1 MELYPHDCSYLDTE
15 YNRNKTVE
23 QYQREEK
30 METGRQI
37 MSFEDYLAD
46 PCPKPSLSRSV
57 IKDLI
62 FKTPRH
68 AFWNHPKLN
77 NEFKP
82 EESEKK
88 FDIGTAA
95 HSVFLQGDNI
105 AVCLDFDDWRKKEA
119 QAARDEA
126 RAQGLIPLLEKQY
139 DGVMAMVEVA
149 RIALLTSELNV
160 DLKDGESEVTYIWK
174 EGETYCRIRPDWI
187 HNNSTIIFDYKTTA
201 QSANPEPYSRII
213 VNNALDI
220 QDAFYRRGVNK
231 VEGTTP
237 DFYFMVQ
244 EVEPPYLCS
253 FIELDLQFKDMGEEK
268 VKRGLHLWR
277 ECMKSGAWPSY
288 SNRIYTIEP
297 PSYALAGWEYKKAMG
312 E

>member
-23 QYQREEK
+23 QYQREVD
-30 METGRQI
+30 MEIGRQI
-37 MSFEDYLAD
+37 MSFKDYLAD

-77 NEFKP
+77 KEFKP
-82 EESEKK
+82 EESATA

-105 AVCLDFDDWRKKEA
+105 AVCLNFNDWRKNEAKE
-119 QAARDEA
+119 ARDEA
-126 RAQGLIPLLEKQY
+126 RANGLIPLLPEQY
-139 DGVMAMVEVA
+139 DNVLAMAEVG
-149 RIALLTSELNV
+149 RKELKNSELEIDINE
-160 DLKDGESEVTYIWK
+160 GFSEVTYTWK

-187 HNNSTIIFDYKTTA
+187 HKSNAIILDYKTTS
-201 QSANPEPYSRII
+201 QSANPESYSRIV

-237 DFYFMVQ
+237 DFIFMVQ

-253 FIELDLQFKDMGEEK
+253 FIELDLRFKDMGEEK
-268 VKRGLHLWR
+268 VKRGMHLWR
-277 ECMKSGAWPSY
+277 ECMKTGVWPSF